1 MSFTLLKCLALLVSN
16 VVLVSTLSA
25 QQTPFQDHALE
36 GPQPTTSLN
45 GVAMVSLDIHVG
57 GPNDTPMRNVAVVT
71 LFSSAGEFYRQGT
84 TNDGRLRFI
93 DVAPAEEAP
102 AVSNDRPAD
111 IGAGI
116 HGVENQVRRGIAL
129 RAKQRCQIIAFE
141 ILILVVGLRSA
152 VVRISAR
159 LHDGV

>member
-71 LFSSAGEFYRQGT
+71 LFSCAGEFYRQGT
-84 TNDGRLRFI
+84 TNDGRL
-93 DVAPAEEAP
+93 
-102 AVSNDRPAD
+102 
-111 IGAGI
+111 
-116 HGVENQVRRGIAL
+116 
-129 RAKQRCQIIAFE
+129 
-141 ILILVVGLRSA
+141 
-152 VVRISAR
+152 
-159 LHDGV
+159 